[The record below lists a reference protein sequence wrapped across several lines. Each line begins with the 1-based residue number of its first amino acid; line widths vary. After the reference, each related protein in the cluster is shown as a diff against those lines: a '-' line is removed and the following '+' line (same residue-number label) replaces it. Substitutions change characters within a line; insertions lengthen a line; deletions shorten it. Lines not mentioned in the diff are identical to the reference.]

1 MGTQAT
7 VSHPRRGGAR
17 AVGGALGALAV
28 SAADVVE
35 EVIRTA
41 APVARDVRRRS
52 VHRHPCECDD
62 CNCHCTC
69 CVCDVDLVV
78 YTRLGERR
86 VVPIEIENTRSRD
99 REVKLDISPFTTR
112 GGKPAPVTVGFA
124 GEIDFTIAPCS
135 RKAATLVVDVGGAEL
150 AGKGRE
156 GPHASRRRRLP
167 RGGRRSAG
175 RGLRHPAGPD
185 RGRDSAPGLQ
195 PVRDRVRLLLLLSR
209 AG

>member
-7 VSHPRRGGAR
+7 VSHPRRGGVR

-35 EVIRTA
+35 EVVRTA
-41 APVARDVRRRS
+41 APVARDVRKRR

-99 REVKLDISPFTTR
+99 REVKLDISTFTTR

-124 GEIDFTIAPCS
+124 GEIDFTIPPCS
-135 RKAATLVVDVGGAEL
+135 RKRATLVVDVGGAEL
-150 AGKGRE
+150 AGKGGKDRVLPDVDDCLVAV
-156 GPHASRRRRLP
+156 GDLRVDGCDIRPVRIAVAILP
-167 RGGRRSAG
+167 RDCSAYEIECG
-175 RGLRHPAGPD
+175 CCCC
-185 RGRDSAPGLQ
+185 
-195 PVRDRVRLLLLLSR
+195 
-209 AG
+209 